1 MPFYVFYGSFFKQIN
16 IFITLLLIVSGTQNL
31 WSQSTS
37 PAPFHTEIISI
48 DFGTNNG
55 KVVSNFM
62 DEYSHF
68 NFYFKTPAQ
77 TLAFPPS
84 EYLAVKKTI
93 KASDHAPW
101 VRLRFAEVNLGKN
114 SYLVI
119 TSIEDGDQ
127 QFFNTQTIDEWQGQT
142 AFFRGEEL
150 DVELFIAPGDKEIK
164 AKVKELIVGEFLGGQ
179 PIPYY
184 LCGSDSR
191 AASSYPYIDG
201 RILPIGCTGWISAGG
216 FYITAGHCLN
226 VSSYD
231 LQVIQFN
238 VPNSLCDGTLV
249 PSAVED
255 QYPII
260 YSSRVFQEADPGDDW
275 GIFNCSANS
284 NTGLRPTEAQ
294 RAYYHLSKNLNP
306 ASIQIRGFGTDHT
319 PSGCTG
325 YYNFRSQTLQ
335 YDIGDNLGEYFNGS
349 SDVYWEYLV
358 DTQGGNSGSAIMASG
373 VSGVLRHAIGMHTD
387 GGCNPPNTGNKGTS
401 FEADDTEAAMNS
413 YWQTNAEY
421 VDKYHHTSSTVGS
434 SVLPHY
440 SLQNA
445 LDEADAGHGPS
456 VTSLELI
463 LIAGSNNGNGA
474 GEYNENIHFSGAVNG
489 VYIRPTV
496 GTIKI
501 GPNIAKSA
509 SNPSD
514 KDEEL
519 SDLKKEKLKSTDES
533 HITVPENGLF
543 PGQTESNIEEAE
555 NVFGEAGQNKIQAN
569 GKPLPG
575 EIK

>member
-1 MPFYVFYGSFFKQIN
+1 MTKLANTI
-16 IFITLLLIVSGTQNL
+16 IFILLIVTGAQNL
-31 WSQSTS
+31 WSQSTA
-37 PAPFHTEIISI
+37 PAPFHSESISI
-48 DFGTNNG
+48 DFGINDG
-55 KVVSNFM
+55 KVINDFLN
-62 DEYSHF
+62 EYADF
-68 NFYFKTPAQ
+68 NFYYKTVAH

-84 EYLAVKKTI
+84 EYVHVAKTV
-93 KASDHAPW
+93 KASEHAPW
-101 VRLRFAEVNLGKN
+101 VRLRFVDVNLGGN

-119 TSIEDGDQ
+119 TSKEDGDK
-127 QFFNTQTIDEWQGQT
+127 QFFNAQTINEWQLQT
-142 AFFRGEEL
+142 AFFKGEEL
-150 DVELFIAPGDKEIK
+150 DIELFVAPGDKNIK
-164 AKVKELIVGEFLGGQ
+164 VKIKELIVGEYLGGQ

-191 AASSYPYIDG
+191 VASSYPYVDG
-201 RILPIGCTGWISAGG
+201 RILPIGCTGWIGAGG
-216 FYITAGHCLN
+216 FYMTAGHCLN
-226 VSSYD
+226 VPSTD

-249 PSAVED
+249 PCAIED

-260 YSSRVFQEADPGDDW
+260 YSSRVFQETDPGDDW
-275 GIFNCSANS
+275 GIFNCSTNS

-306 ASIQIRGFGTDHT
+306 ATIQIRGFGTDHT

-335 YDIGDNLGEYFNGS
+335 YSTGDNLGEYFNGS
-349 SDVYWEYLV
+349 NDVYWEYLV
-358 DTQGGNSGSAIMASG
+358 DTQGGSSGSAVMSSG
-373 VSGVLRHAIGMHTD
+373 VSGVYRHAIGVHTD

-413 YWQTNAEY
+413 YWQSQAEY

-434 SVLPHY
+434 AVLPHY

-474 GEYNENIHFSGAVNG
+474 GEYHESIHYSGTTNG

-501 GPNIAKSA
+501 GPNIAKSN

-514 KDEEL
+514 KEDEEL
-519 SDLKKEKLKSTDES
+519 DGPKKEKPKNIAENHIAIPES
-533 HITVPENGLF
+533 GLF
-543 PGQTESNIEEAE
+543 PGQTENNAVKTNTESAE
-555 NVFGEAGQNKIQAN
+555 GNHKNMESEK
-569 GKPLPG
+569 KPLPG
-575 EIK
+575 ENK